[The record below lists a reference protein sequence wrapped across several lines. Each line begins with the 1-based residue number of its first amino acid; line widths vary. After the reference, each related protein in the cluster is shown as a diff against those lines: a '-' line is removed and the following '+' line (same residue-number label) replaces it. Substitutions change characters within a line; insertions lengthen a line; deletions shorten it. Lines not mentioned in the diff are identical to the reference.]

1 MFNLTSK
8 LFSSVLMT
16 SVVVLIFRLE
26 AKRSLNNNKP
36 MNDKKKFVRNR
47 TIINLPRATE
57 KMKKRRTVIDYSGK
71 LSDFISRERVGYGAN
86 VQTVCKIC

>member
-26 AKRSLNNNKP
+26 AKRSLNNKP
-36 MNDKKKFVRNR
+36 MNEKKKFVRNR

-57 KMKKRRTVIDYSGK
+57 KIKNRRTVIDYSGK
-71 LSDFISRERVGYGAN
+71 LSDFIRRERVGYGAN
-86 VQTVCKIC
+86 VQTVRKIC